1 MRIAEIV
8 TPSYVDGPGAR
19 TVVRVQGCSIHC
31 PGCQNQCLW
40 PADGG
45 MEFDEGI
52 LAGLLADSSLP
63 VTITGGE
70 PFDQPEALA
79 RLLALIRMRRN
90 PADDVIV
97 YTGRTFEELVHSNNC
112 TILAALAQVDVLV
125 DGPHIQA
132 LDHDGMQYRGSSNQR
147 VIDMRATFRQPARV
161 TLSRGPVLLDW
172 DTPEVVITG
181 GGDVLAAAD
190 VAREFADLGV
200 LQDAPRCGEVGGVER
215 VDGMTQ
221 EQVRWNI
228 YEFGADAKRYA
239 IKRDRARKPHTR
251 QRWQKRLDEA
261 LYYRDNNKDRLQRF
275 AGQEASLTVLD

>member
-19 TVVRVQGCSIHC
+19 TVVRVRGCSIHC

-40 PADGG
+40 PATGG

-52 LAGLLADSSLP
+52 LADMLAEARLP

-125 DGPHIQA
+125 DGPYIQA

-172 DTPEVVITG
+172 DTPEVIITG
-181 GGDVLAAAD
+181 DGDVLAAAD
-190 VAREFADLGV
+190 VAQGFADLGM
-200 LQDAPRCGEVGGVER
+200 LQETPRCGEV
-215 VDGMTQ
+215 M
-221 EQVRWNI
+221 N
-228 YEFGADAKRYA
+228 
-239 IKRDRARKPHTR
+239 
-251 QRWQKRLDEA
+251 
-261 LYYRDNNKDRLQRF
+261 
-275 AGQEASLTVLD
+275 

>member
-1 MRIAEIV
+1 MRIAEI
-8 TPSYVDGPGAR
+8 TSPSYVDGPGAR

-45 MEFDEGI
+45 MEFDEGV
-52 LAGLLADSSLP
+52 LADLLTESRLP
-63 VTITGGE
+63 ITITGGE
-70 PFDQPEALA
+70 PFDQPGALVFLLTLVRAQCPNRHIVVYTGYAFEQLVQSHRYAVLEALA
-79 RLLALIRMRRN
+79 QI
-90 PADDVIV
+90 
-97 YTGRTFEELVHSNNC
+97 
-112 TILAALAQVDVLV
+112 DVLV
-125 DGPHIQA
+125 DGPYVEA
-132 LDHDGMQYRGSSNQR
+132 LDHDGLQYRGSSNQR

-172 DTPEVVITG
+172 DTPEIVVTG
-181 GGDVLAAAD
+181 DGDVLAAAD
-190 VAREFADLGV
+190 VAREFADLGM
-200 LQDAPRCGEVGGVER
+200 LQETPRCGEVGGVER